1 MDALLGSAVTLP
13 SDNFCSRH
21 NFGMTGSPGLE
32 DVVETAMRV
41 WQMKPHRYV
50 RIPVADKDREPVAV
64 NAIWTDYGLRPSAT
78 NLAFMVQAVSQQNM
92 EQWKR
97 WLRDWPIR
105 AGLLVSD
112 EMYLL
117 QYYEPSGKLEA
128 LEIEPESL
136 AVELTASR
144 SRLFTPKALAEFRT
158 GQLSWADLEES
169 ISENSFSFI
178 LRQRAELDQ
187 AFQEA
192 IQGAL
197 EEIGVSNQRKYPQ
210 GIISSRTEIA
220 GHAIRVAIAYL
231 AARILEDKGFF
242 GSLIPTNDPRTLLE
256 DTVSRANGFFK
267 KALEESIPHLGNRVL
282 QRLGANL
289 GSRVS
294 FALVDHKDVGLLY
307 ERAIKELPRD
317 IGGEAWSDLQRHYT
331 PVAIAERMLE
341 LLPLERL
348 RPEDRVIFDPAAG
361 SGSLLLAATS
371 RLAGM
376 SDIPEDINQRNLY
389 LERHVA
395 SNDLDQYAHLVTQL
409 RYTLARESLGEAV
422 TFPFPSHF
430 SHQDYE
436 NLNKANMGIKPRVV
450 VANPPFA
457 EDGNTQRAAKFI
469 EKALS
474 WLGEDDQFAFILPQ
488 SFLTNTTHGIPKARK
503 LITETCQIF
512 EVWQLPAG
520 NVGIDAKQD
529 VCVILGSVG
538 KSKITFPVATRAI
551 FSQIRIAESRE
562 NGFLGTTWISKL
574 EEPEKN
580 WTSFTSPSIDIDVPT
595 IPLGN
600 LFFVFNGVTPSK
612 NYKPVSQCPPNTEC
626 KLNWRMRWRDK
637 KRLWA
642 DPSRVP
648 ENQRWLR
655 YGNEYL
661 ESSRLEYAS
670 LFALSKIFVG
680 RKVNRGTLYPLAS
693 QLDTTGLCPD
703 NNIFCVLP
711 AQEAGKPNE
720 AFGNREF
727 LEEWATLS
735 YEEQRLWL
743 LGLLASNIVNAL
755 SLIGRKTH
763 EITSEEL
770 CKLLLPQ
777 KIDRRIIEITSQ
789 IIARDQQH
797 FDIPE
802 PDALRRQLDEIVEES
817 YGNPQWIEIKRT
829 GKPPELELWKSE
841 RTKPTFT
848 VRGQV
853 LEVSEDTSQIYLY
866 LSGLIDDNRQEWL
879 PILPEMPGWALDG
892 TVFKAELS
900 QDVETFAELAQRP
913 WAIRQFS
920 HTPRPYLTDDE
931 LREELDIEE

>member
-1 MDALLGSAVTLP
+1 
-13 SDNFCSRH
+13 
-21 NFGMTGSPGLE
+21 MTGSPGLD

-41 WQMKPHRYV
+41 WQMEPHRNV
-50 RIPVADKDREPVAV
+50 RIPVADKDREPVPV

-97 WLRDWPIR
+97 WLGDWPIR

-136 AVELTASR
+136 AVELTAPR

-158 GQLSWADLEES
+158 GQLSLADLEES

-178 LRQRAELDQ
+178 LRQRAELDK

-192 IQGAL
+192 IRGAL
-197 EEIGVSNQRKYPQ
+197 EEIGVPNQRKYPQ

-242 GSLIPTNDPRTLLE
+242 GSLIPTNDPRTLL
-256 DTVSRANGFFK
+256 DRTVSRANGFFK
-267 KALEESIPHLGNRVL
+267 KALEESIPHLGDRVL

-289 GSRVS
+289 GSQVS

-317 IGGEAWSDLQRHYT
+317 IGGTDWSDLQRHYT
-331 PVAIAERMLE
+331 PIAIAERMLE

-348 RPEDRVIFDPAAG
+348 RPEERVIFDPAAG

-376 SDIPEDINQRNLY
+376 SDLPEDINQRNLY

-395 SNDLDQYAHLVTQL
+395 GNDLDQYAHLVTQL

-436 NLNKANMGIKPRVV
+436 NLNKANMGIKPRVI

-474 WLGEDDQFAFILPQ
+474 WLEKDDQFAFILPQ
-488 SFLTNTTHGIPKARK
+488 SFLTGSSHGIPDARK
-503 LITETCQIF
+503 LLTENSKIF

-520 NVGIDAKQD
+520 NVGIEAKQD
-529 VCVILGSVG
+529 VCVILGSIG
-538 KSKITFPVATRAI
+538 KAKITFPIASRAI
-551 FSQIRIAESRE
+551 FSQIRIPDTRE
-562 NGFLGTTWISKL
+562 NGFLGTTWISRLYSNK
-574 EEPEKN
+574 KN
-580 WTSFTSPSIDIDVPT
+580 WESVTARPIYIKTPT
-595 IPLGN
+595 IPLGR
-600 LFFVFNGVTPSK
+600 LFFVFNGVLPGKFGKLYPPVEKCPDGVICKRYWRLSWHDK
-612 NYKPVSQCPPNTEC
+612 N
-626 KLNWRMRWRDK
+626 
-637 KRLWA
+637 RLWA
-642 DPSRVP
+642 DP
-648 ENQRWLR
+648 ENVDKDKRLLR
-655 YGNEYL
+655 YGKQYLHTPCLNNEKL
-661 ESSRLEYAS
+661 LD
-670 LFALSKIFVG
+670 LPKVLVG
-680 RKVNRGTLYPLAS
+680 SDVNRGTSNPLAAH
-693 QLDTTGLCPD
+693 LDTIGLCP
-703 NNIFCVLP
+703 NNHIFCIFP
-711 AQEAGKPNE
+711 IQEAGKNDKKYDPCQ
-720 AFGNREF
+720 GWQ
-727 LEEWATLS
+727 EWEVLN
-735 YEEQRLWL
+735 YQEKKLWL
-743 LGLLASNIVNAL
+743 LGILASKIAGEL
-755 SLIGRKTH
+755 SLEGRSSRGLTKD
-763 EITSEEL
+763 
-770 CKLLLPQ
+770 LLYQLPLPL
-777 KIDRRIIEITSQ
+777 KIDYRIIEMTRQ
-789 IIARDQQH
+789 IVERDQQRL
-797 FDIPE
+797 DIPE
-802 PDALRRQLDEIVEES
+802 PDDLRRQLDEIVEES
-817 YGNPQWIEIKRT
+817 YGNPQWTEIKRT

-853 LEVSEDTSQIYLY
+853 LEVSEDHSQIYLY
-866 LSGLIDDNRQEWL
+866 LSGLLDDNRQEWL

-913 WAIRQFS
+913 WAIRQFR

-931 LREELDIEE
+931 LREELGLEE

>member
-1 MDALLGSAVTLP
+1 MA
-13 SDNFCSRH
+13 
-21 NFGMTGSPGLE
+21 GSPGL
-32 DVVETAMRV
+32 DDAVETAKRV
-41 WQMKPHRYV
+41 WRMKPHRNV
-50 RIPVADKDREPVAV
+50 RIPVAEKHREPVPV

-78 NLAFMVQAVSQQNM
+78 NLAFMVQAVRQQEI

-97 WLRDWPIR
+97 WLREWPIR

-117 QYYEPSGKLEA
+117 QYYEPSGKLEE

-136 AVELTASR
+136 AVELTSPR

-158 GQLSWADLEES
+158 GQLSLGDLEES

-178 LRQRAELDQ
+178 LRQRAELDK

-192 IQGAL
+192 IRGAL
-197 EEIGVSNQRKYPQ
+197 EEIGIPNQRKHPQ
-210 GIISSRTEIA
+210 SIISSRGEIA
-220 GHAIRVAIAYL
+220 GHAIRVGIAYL

-242 GSLIPTNDPRTLLE
+242 GSDLLIPTNDPRTLL
-256 DTVSRANGFFK
+256 DRTVPRANGFFK
-267 KALEESIPHLGNRVL
+267 KALEESIPYLGDRVL
-282 QRLGANL
+282 QRLGAQL

-317 IGGEAWSDLQRHYT
+317 IVGKDWSDLQRHYT

-348 RPEDRVIFDPAAG
+348 RPEERVIFDPAAG

-376 SDIPEDINQRNLY
+376 SDIPEDINERKSY
-389 LERHVA
+389 LEQHVA
-395 SNDLDQYAHLVTQL
+395 GNDLDQYADLITQL

-422 TFPFPSHF
+422 TFPFPAHF
-430 SHQDYE
+430 YHKDYE
-436 NLNKANMGIKPRVV
+436 KLNKENIGIKPRVV

-457 EDGNTQRAAKFI
+457 EDGSTQRAAKFI
-469 EKALS
+469 EKALL
-474 WLGEDDQFAFILPQ
+474 WLEKDSQFAFILPQ
-488 SFLTNTTHGIPKARK
+488 SFLTGSTHDIPDARR
-503 LITETCQIF
+503 LITETCKIF
-512 EVWQLPAG
+512 EIWQLPAG

-529 VCVILGSVG
+529 VCVIIGSIG
-538 KSKITFPVATRAI
+538 KAKITFPVGSRAI
-551 FSQIRIAESRE
+551 FSQIRISETRE
-562 NGFLGTTWISKL
+562 NGFLGTTWISRL
-574 EEPEKN
+574 NHQEEN
-580 WTSFTSPSIDIDVPT
+580 WKSFTSPSIDIDVPT

-612 NYKPVSQCPPNTEC
+612 IYKPVSQCPPNAEC
-626 KLNWRMRWRDK
+626 KLNWRMRWRDSN
-637 KRLWA
+637 RLWA
-642 DPSRVP
+642 EPSRVP

-670 LFALSKIFVG
+670 LLDMPKIFVG
-680 RKVNRGTLYPLAS
+680 RKVNRGTLYPLAA

-711 AQEAGKPNE
+711 LQEAGKYTE
-720 AFGNREF
+720 AFENRQF
-727 LEEWATLS
+727 IEEWGKLS

-743 LGLLASNIVNAL
+743 LGLLASRIVNAL

-763 EITSEEL
+763 EITKKQL
-770 CKLLLPQ
+770 CQLLLPQ
-777 KIDRRIIEITSQ
+777 KIDWRIIEITRQ
-789 IIARDQQH
+789 IIERDQQRLV
-797 FDIPE
+797 IPE
-802 PDALRRQLDEIVEES
+802 PDNLRKQLDEIVEES

-829 GKPPELELWKSE
+829 GEPPELELWKSE
-841 RTKPTFT
+841 RIKPTLT
-848 VRGQV
+848 VIGQV
-853 LEVSEDTSQIYLY
+853 LEISQDNTRIRLY
-866 LSGLIDDNRQEWL
+866 LSGLLDDNQEEWL

-892 TVFKAELS
+892 TVFEAELS
-900 QDVETFAELAQRP
+900 EDVETFEELNERP
-913 WAIRQFS
+913 WAIKRFR
-920 HTPRPYLTDDE
+920 HTPCPYLTNAE
-931 LREELDIEE
+931 LKQKLRIESIENRV

>member
-1 MDALLGSAVTLP
+1 
-13 SDNFCSRH
+13 
-21 NFGMTGSPGLE
+21 MTGSPGLD

-41 WQMKPHRYV
+41 WQMEPHRNV
-50 RIPVADKDREPVAV
+50 RIPVADKDREPVPV

-97 WLRDWPIR
+97 WLGDWPIR

-136 AVELTASR
+136 AVELTAPR

-158 GQLSWADLEES
+158 GQLSLADLEES

-178 LRQRAELDQ
+178 LRQRAELDK

-192 IQGAL
+192 IRGAI
-197 EEIGVSNQRKYPQ
+197 EEIGVPNQRKYPQ

-242 GSLIPTNDPRTLLE
+242 GSLIPTNDPRTLL
-256 DTVSRANGFFK
+256 DRTVSRANGFFK
-267 KALEESIPHLGNRVL
+267 KALEESIPHLGDRVL

-289 GSRVS
+289 GSQVS

-317 IGGEAWSDLQRHYT
+317 IEGKDWSDLQRHYT

-376 SDIPEDINQRNLY
+376 SDLPEDINQRNLY
-389 LERHVA
+389 LKSHVA
-395 SNDLDQYAHLVTQL
+395 GNDLDQYAHLVTQL

-422 TFPFPSHF
+422 TFPFPSYF
-430 SHQDYE
+430 SHEDYE
-436 NLNKANMGIKPRVV
+436 NLNKANMGIKPRVI

-474 WLGEDDQFAFILPQ
+474 WLEKDDQFAFILPQ
-488 SFLTNTTHGIPKARK
+488 SFLTGSSHGIPDARK
-503 LITETCQIF
+503 LLTENSKIF

-520 NVGIDAKQD
+520 NVGIEAKQD
-529 VCVILGSVG
+529 VCVILGSIG
-538 KSKITFPVATRAI
+538 KAKITFPIASRAI
-551 FSQIRIAESRE
+551 FSQIRIPDTRE
-562 NGFLGTTWISKL
+562 NGFLGTTWISQL
-574 EEPEKN
+574 N
-580 WTSFTSPSIDIDVPT
+580 FNVNSLVSITAPPIPIPVLT
-595 IPLGN
+595 VPLGK
-600 LFFVFNGVTPSK
+600 LFYIFSGVNPGK
-612 NYKPVSQCPPNTEC
+612 LGKIYKPVRECPPGVEC
-626 KLNWRMRWRDK
+626 KRNWRLKSRDK
-637 KRLWA
+637 NRLWA
-642 DPSRVP
+642 DPARVP
-648 ENQRWLR
+648 DDEQWLR
-655 YGNEYL
+655 YGPEFLDRPGL
-661 ESSRLEYAS
+661 EKSELFDLPKILVGSR
-670 LFALSKIFVG
+670 
-680 RKVNRGTLYPLAS
+680 VNRGSVKPFAV
-693 QLDTTGLCPD
+693 QLDTTGFCPD
-703 NNIFCVLP
+703 NNVFCILP
-711 AQEAGKPNE
+711 VEEAGKHNDGYESDETPDGWNKL
-720 AFGNREF
+720 N
-727 LEEWATLS
+727 

-743 LGLLASNIVNAL
+743 LGILASELANAL
-755 SLIGRKTH
+755 SLIGRNSRQ
-763 EITSEEL
+763 ITSNTL
-770 CKLLLPQ
+770 CQLPLPL
-777 KIDRRIIEITSQ
+777 KIDSRIIDITRQ
-789 IIARDQQH
+789 IIERDH
-797 FDIPE
+797 SKSPIPE
-802 PDALRRQLDEIVEES
+802 PDNLREQLDEVVEKS

-829 GKPPELELWKSE
+829 GEPPELELWKSE
-841 RTKPTFT
+841 RTKPTLS
-848 VRGQV
+848 VIGQI
-853 LEVSEDTSQIYLY
+853 LEISKDNTQIRLY
-866 LSGLIDDNRQEWL
+866 LSGLLDDNREEWL

-892 TVFKAELS
+892 TVFEAELS
-900 QDVETFAELAQRP
+900 EDVETFKELAERP
-913 WAIRQFS
+913 WAIRRFR
-920 HTPRPYLTDDE
+920 HTPYPYLTNAE
-931 LREELDIEE
+931 LKQKLRVDSIENRL

>member
-1 MDALLGSAVTLP
+1 MS
-13 SDNFCSRH
+13 
-21 NFGMTGSPGLE
+21 GSPGLD

-41 WQMKPHRYV
+41 WQMEPHRNV

-78 NLAFMVQAVSQQNM
+78 NLAFMVQAVSEQDM

-97 WLRDWPIR
+97 WLGDWPIR

-117 QYYEPSGKLEA
+117 HYYDEPSRKLKA

-158 GQLSWADLEES
+158 GQLSLADLEES

-178 LRQRAELDQ
+178 LRQRAELDK

-192 IQGAL
+192 IRGAL

-256 DTVSRANGFFK
+256 GTVSRANGFFK
-267 KALEESIPHLGNRVL
+267 KALKESIPHLGNRVL

-395 SNDLDQYAHLVTQL
+395 GNDLDQYAHLVTQL

-469 EKALS
+469 ERALS
-474 WLGEDDQFAFILPQ
+474 WLEEDALFAFVLPQ
-488 SFLTNTTHGIPKARK
+488 SFLTSTTHGVPNARR
-503 LITETCQIF
+503 LLTENSQIL
-512 EVWQLPAG
+512 EVWQCPEG
-520 NVGIDAKQD
+520 TVGIDASQD

-538 KSKITFPVATRAI
+538 KPHNLRPTVARAI
-551 FSQIRIAESRE
+551 FSRAKISDTRE
-562 NGFLGTTWISKL
+562 NGFLGSTWSSQL
-574 EEPEKN
+574 ATNEKV
-580 WTSFTSPSIDIDVPT
+580 WASVTAPSIHIAVST

-600 LFFVFNGVTPSK
+600 LFYVFSGVTPLK
-612 NYKPVSQCPPNTEC
+612 DHKPVKECPAGTQC
-626 KLNWRMRWRDK
+626 KLNWRLQWRQQY
-637 KRLWA
+637 RLWA
-642 DPSRVP
+642 DPATVP
-648 ENQRWLR
+648 QEKRWIK
-655 YGNEYL
+655 YGAEFLKRAAL
-661 ESSRLEYAS
+661 EVADL
-670 LFALSKIFVG
+670 LDLPKILVG
-680 RKVNRGTLYPLAS
+680 RDVNRGSIDPLSAH
-693 QLDTTGLCPD
+693 LDTTGLCPD
-703 NNIFCVLP
+703 RHIFCLLP
-711 AQEAGKPNE
+711 VKQARKNNKGYESGRTPD
-720 AFGNREF
+720 GWEF
-727 LEEWATLS
+727 LT

-743 LGLLASNIVNAL
+743 LGILASELAIEL
-755 SLIGRKTH
+755 SLIGRNARGLAKDA
-763 EITSEEL
+763 L
-770 CKLLLPQ
+770 CTLPLPCKVDYSIINLTRQ
-777 KIDRRIIEITSQ
+777 IIE
-789 IIARDQQH
+789 RDQNYTP
-797 FDIPE
+797 IPE
-802 PDALRRQLDEIVEES
+802 PDKLREQLNELVQES
-817 YGNPQWIEIKRT
+817 YGNPRWIEIKRT
-829 GKPPELELWKSE
+829 GQPPELEAWKSE

-853 LEVSEDTSQIYLY
+853 LEVSKDNSQIYLY
-866 LSGLIDDNRQEWL
+866 LSGLLDDNRQEWL

-900 QDVETFAELAQRP
+900 QDVETFQELAQRP
-913 WAIRQFS
+913 WALRQFR

-931 LREELDIEE
+931 LREELGIEE

>member
-1 MDALLGSAVTLP
+1 MA
-13 SDNFCSRH
+13 
-21 NFGMTGSPGLE
+21 GSPGL
-32 DVVETAMRV
+32 DYVVEIAERV
-41 WQMKPHRYV
+41 WHMQPHRNV
-50 RIPVADKDREPVAV
+50 RIPVADNDPVAV
-64 NAIWTDYGLRPSAT
+64 NAIWTDYGLRPNAT
-78 NLAFMVQAVSQQNM
+78 NLAFMVQAVPPQEMN
-92 EQWKR
+92 QWKR
-97 WLRDWPIR
+97 WLRDWPVR
-105 AGLLVSD
+105 AGLLISD

-128 LEIEPESL
+128 LQIEPESL
-136 AVELTASR
+136 AVELSASR

-158 GQLSWADLEES
+158 GQLSWADLVES

-178 LRQRAELDQ
+178 LRQRAELDK
-187 AFQEA
+187 AFEEA

-197 EEIGVSNQRKYPQ
+197 KEIGVPNQRKYPQ
-210 GIISSRTEIA
+210 SLISSRTEIA

-256 DTVSRANGFFK
+256 GTVSRANGFFK
-267 KALEESIPHLGNRVL
+267 KALEESIPHLSDRVL
-282 QRLGANL
+282 QHLAANL

-317 IGGEAWSDLQRHYT
+317 IVGEAWSDLQRHYT

-348 RPEDRVIFDPAAG
+348 RPEERVIFDPAAG

-389 LERHVA
+389 LESHIA
-395 SNDLDQYAHLVTQL
+395 GNDLDQYAHLVTQL

-430 SHQDYE
+430 SHEDYD
-436 NLNKANMGIKPRVV
+436 NLNKANMGIKPRVI
-450 VANPPFA
+450 VANPSFA
-457 EDGNTQRAAKFI
+457 EDGNTQRAARFI
-469 EKALS
+469 GKALS
-474 WLGEDDQFAFILPQ
+474 WLEKDSQFAFILPQ
-488 SFLTNTTHGIPKARK
+488 SFLTGSSHGIPNARR
-503 LITETCQIF
+503 LIAENCQIF
-512 EVWQLPAG
+512 EVWQCPEKAI
-520 NVGIDAKQD
+520 GIDAEQA
-529 VCVILGSVG
+529 VCIVLGQVG
-538 KSKITFPVATRAI
+538 KPKIIISSAARAV
-551 FSQIRIAESRE
+551 FSRAKDTVSNIRNNA
-562 NGFLGTTWISKL
+562 FLGNQWITRLNSD
-574 EEPEKN
+574 N
-580 WTSFTSPSIDIDVPT
+580 WEVFTAPPISIQIPT

-612 NYKPVSQCPPNTEC
+612 NHKPVSQCPPNTEC
-626 KLNWRMRWRDK
+626 KLNWRMQWRDK

-648 ENQRWLR
+648 ENHRWLR

-711 AQEAGKPNE
+711 AQEAGKPTE
-720 AFGNREF
+720 VFGNIEF

-735 YEEQRLWL
+735 YEDQRLWL
-743 LGLLASNIVNAL
+743 LGILASKIVNAL

-763 EITSEEL
+763 EITSDEL

-777 KIDRRIIEITSQ
+777 KIDWRIIEITRQ
-789 IIARDQQH
+789 IVERDQQRL
-797 FDIPE
+797 DIPE
-802 PDALRRQLDEIVEES
+802 PDDLRRQLDEIVEES

-829 GKPPELELWKSE
+829 GEPPELELWKSE
-841 RTKPTFT
+841 RTKPTLS
-848 VRGQV
+848 VIGQI
-853 LEVSEDTSQIYLY
+853 LEISKDNTQIRLY
-866 LSGLIDDNRQEWL
+866 LSGLLDDNREEWL

-892 TVFKAELS
+892 TVFEAELS
-900 QDVETFAELAQRP
+900 EDVETFEELAERP
-913 WAIRQFS
+913 WAIRRFR
-920 HTPRPYLTDDE
+920 HTPYPYLTNAE
-931 LREELDIEE
+931 LKQKLRVDSIENRL